1 MAVLNVTP
9 DSFSDGGRFADAEAA
24 AAEGAR
30 YADLGAAV
38 VDIGG
43 ECTRPRGKT
52 YGDGAPEILLEG
64 ELARVLPVL
73 SRLRKS
79 RPSIPISID
88 TRRTEVARAALDE
101 GADIVNVVTG
111 LAASD
116 DLLQLVASRGAA
128 IVLNHCRGTPSTT
141 FEESLF
147 SDVVSEVA
155 ADLAAARERAI
166 SAGVDSPRI
175 FLDPGLGFGKSP
187 SENFVLLG
195 VARPPRAARHAARG
209 RSIPQGFS
217 GIPREPSRFRPAARV
232 VGRRSRRFEC
242 CRDPP
247 DARPRS

>member
-1 MAVLNVTP
+1 
-9 DSFSDGGRFADAEAA
+9 
-24 AAEGAR
+24 
-30 YADLGAAV
+30 
-38 VDIGG
+38 
-43 ECTRPRGKT
+43 
-52 YGDGAPEILLEG
+52 LEG

-187 SENFVLLG
+187 SENFVLL
-195 VARPPRAARHAARG
+195 ASLASLAPPGMPLVVGA
-209 RSIPQGFS
+209 
-217 GIPREPSRFRPAARV
+217 SRKAFLGSLANRPASDRLPESLAAVAVASNAAATRPMLVRVHDVEETLRLLAVLERAR
-232 VGRRSRRFEC
+232 S
-242 CRDPP
+242 
-247 DARPRS
+247 